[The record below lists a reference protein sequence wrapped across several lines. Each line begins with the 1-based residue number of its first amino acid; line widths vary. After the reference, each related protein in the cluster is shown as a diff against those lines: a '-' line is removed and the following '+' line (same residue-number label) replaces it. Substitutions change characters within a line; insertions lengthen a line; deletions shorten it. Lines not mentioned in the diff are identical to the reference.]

1 MDSAAG
7 GRFGRIANST
17 VELMR
22 RTVKTVREQVLP
34 ALPSHAGDEVRA
46 YTVEQVLHHVLRD
59 WSENENTT
67 GLVPDDI
74 DDLKSFVSLAASLAG
89 DDLNGDGLP
98 VFQATLV
105 GLLSDWLANWNAPGD
120 PGPPGPVD

>member
-1 MDSAAG
+1 MSSAAG
-7 GRFGRIANST
+7 GRFGRIPNET

-22 RTVKTVREQVLP
+22 RTVATVREQVLP
-34 ALPSHAGDEVRA
+34 ALPSRAGDEVRA
-46 YTVEQVLHHVLRD
+46 FTLEQVLHHVLRD

-74 DDLKSFVSLAASLAG
+74 SDLKSFVSCAASLAG
-89 DDLNGDGLP
+89 DDLNGDGQAIY
-98 VFQATLV
+98 QATLV
-105 GLLSDWLANWNAPGD
+105 GLLSDWLENWNAPGD